1 MVNCEDYPLISV
13 VEIDEQLPTKRW
25 IATEGCTI
33 IKSMVSHTLQVQCTC
48 IKIHRARVILETGI
62 HTRTCCGSQGVS
74 QSRLVTF
81 DCHDNNT

>member
-1 MVNCEDYPLISV
+1 MVNCEDYPLISM

-25 IATEGCTI
+25 IATENCTI

-48 IKIHRARVILETGI
+48 IKIHRGRETGI
-62 HTRTCCGSQGVS
+62 HMCTCCGSQGVS

-81 DCHDNNT
+81 GCHDNNT